1 MNRSTFLRNLIA
13 TFGLSVIPVDWI
25 KQYQKIYLLQCF
37 VRGFRFYNGEAVL
50 HAMKVGDLLELVR
63 EPENRHDHAAIALHY
78 NMEKIGYIPRESN
91 EILSRLM
98 DANVIELQAEITH
111 IEQEAKAWENVHIA
125 IYVLKELI
133 ETLEETGYLIELTT
147 PKYYTIKHA
156 DNTLSRVYHQ
166 NVGKRIY
173 TGEDFYGDMVAY
185 SKDDGVYDLL
195 HNGMDAYKLD
205 EAVEAGRFVTNK
217 KNLPKG
223 FDPQEVLQEMDE
235 IILDL
240 DDYFAE
246 DGLVM
251 LNVEKIAKMPD
262 RIIKFVDI
270 VDKKGNRFIEVLFK
284 AQS

>member
-1 MNRSTFLRNLIA
+1 MNRSTFLRNLVA

-37 VRGFRFYNGEAVL
+37 VRGFRFYNGEGVL
-50 HAMKVGDLLELVR
+50 HTMKVGDMLELVR
-63 EPENRHDHAAIALHY
+63 EPENKHDNAAIALHY

-91 EILSRLM
+91 EVLSRLM
-98 DANVIELQAEITH
+98 DADVIELQAEITH
-111 IEQEAKAWENVHIA
+111 IAQQAKAWENVHIA
-125 IYVLKELI
+125 IYVLKELVEI
-133 ETLEETGYLIELTT
+133 HKEVAYLTELST
-147 PKYYTIKHA
+147 PRYYTIKHE
-156 DNTLSRVYHQ
+156 DNTLSRIYHP
-166 NVGKRIY
+166 NEDKRKY
-173 TGEDFYGDMVAY
+173 TGEDFYRDMVAH
-185 SKDDGVYDLL
+185 SKNDGVYDLL
-195 HNGMDAYKLD
+195 HNDMDAYKLD
-205 EAVEAGRFVTNK
+205 EAVETGLFVTNK
-217 KNLPKG
+217 RKLPKS
-223 FDPQEVLQEMDE
+223 FDAHEVLQEMDD

-284 AQS
+284 TLS